1 MKAYIKSTIGTN
13 NLGTIGKGWQDSAL
27 IAKRENVPVKV
38 IDDLFKKL
46 IASGQAT
53 VEVEENK
60 TAKTA
65 TTKKAATAK
74 TATKKAAATPKATPK
89 STTKTAGK

>member
-27 IAKRENVPVKV
+27 IAKRENVPVKK
-38 IDDLFKKL
+38 IDDLFKAL

-53 VEVEENK
+53 TEVEEEK
-60 TAKTA
+60 AAKTA
-65 TTKKAATAK
+65 TKKAAAAK
-74 TATKKAAATPKATPK
+74 TATKKAAATPKAPK